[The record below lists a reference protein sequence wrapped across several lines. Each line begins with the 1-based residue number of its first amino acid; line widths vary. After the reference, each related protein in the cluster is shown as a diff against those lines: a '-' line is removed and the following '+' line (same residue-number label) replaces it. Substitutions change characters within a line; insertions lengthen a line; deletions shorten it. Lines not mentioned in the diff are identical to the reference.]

1 MFIHVVQLL
10 LLLQLFAAQSIIS
23 APFCPQDRC
32 LNHRSKCT
40 LSICVRMGSTHSI
53 LCVYQGVCAHVCV
66 FYCAVRCCN
75 PNESCTYLFFI
86 VGNCANA
93 MTTFCTADRESS
105 PSPSPLPLPLPL
117 ALCPAYFS
125 MCVQLFKC
133 AVTATKNKTE
143 LWHVFVVVLIQQCP
157 VGAEAR
163 GKRGGFVFGSLV
175 ASLASLLLL
184 LLLPQSVCQLQLLST
199 VCVLHEALSLISL
212 ISRYAFA
219 LLLLPPAQQK

>member
-1 MFIHVVQLL
+1 MFIHVVQLLLPL

-105 PSPSPLPLPLPL
+105 PSPLPLPVPL

-157 VGAEAR
+157 VGAVAR
-163 GKRGGFVFGSLV
+163 GKRGGLYLAASQPHWPRCCYCCCCPSLSVSCSCCRLFVFYMRHCLS
-175 ASLASLLLL
+175 
-184 LLLPQSVCQLQLLST
+184 SV
-199 VCVLHEALSLISL
+199 
-212 ISRYAFA
+212 
-219 LLLLPPAQQK
+219 